1 MDEAKL
7 PLLTSFSERNSLLSP
22 SDLEKGIK
30 NKKGHERS
38 YSVNDL
44 SFLNKSNSDG
54 ILIKIYYFRTDNSCI
69 FSKYLCFL
77 LILIG
82 GTIDKEFNRKQ
93 QYKLDPKMF
102 KDSNSSFFIPGSTGE
117 YKPKDESSAAP
128 RV

>member
-22 SDLEKGIK
+22 ADLEKGIN

-54 ILIKIYYFRTDNSCI
+54 ILIIS
-69 FSKYLCFL
+69 
-77 LILIG
+77 
-82 GTIDKEFNRKQ
+82 
-93 QYKLDPKMF
+93 
-102 KDSNSSFFIPGSTGE
+102 
-117 YKPKDESSAAP
+117 
-128 RV
+128 